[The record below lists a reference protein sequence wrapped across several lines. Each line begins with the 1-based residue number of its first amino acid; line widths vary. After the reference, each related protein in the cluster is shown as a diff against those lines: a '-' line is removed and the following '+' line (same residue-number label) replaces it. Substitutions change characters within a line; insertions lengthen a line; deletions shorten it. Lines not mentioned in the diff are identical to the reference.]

1 MKKDN
6 WPHSKADLQEWSNKT
21 EKKNASMAVEG
32 GDEARTAVWSDKE
45 LTAYSFSIKHK
56 TLLQ

>member
-1 MKKDN
+1 
-6 WPHSKADLQEWSNKT
+6 
-21 EKKNASMAVEG
+21 MAVEG